1 DEFEERIDPRGRTY
15 YWMKGNVVDKDESL
29 EFDGKAIREN
39 FVSVTPINFKVTNE
53 AYMDE
58 LKGQFPN
65 V

>member
-1 DEFEERIDPRGRTY
+1 
-15 YWMKGNVVDKDESL
+15 MKGNVVDKDESL

-65 V
+65 E